1 MRAAPPSSPT
11 RPQRGEHLEGDR
23 DVGIR
28 VGRRGVR
35 AAVGADRVAVRGARG
50 GSAIWLARGFAR
62 PLALPNAHPLP
73 LTRSPRRCRRG
84 DRPLAIRP
92 TGGGSAEGGGG
103 GRPHL
108 GQAPSRVRAGSEQG
122 QGRLRV
128 ESVRAKRSDCRASCG
143 TSGDIRV
150 SLCQR
155 VCGPCLS
162 SLSVSSRAFGT
173 ITAEAA
179 EGGRRAE
186 DEPAAACATEEGG
199 SGASGG
205 TAGGSGT
212 TGASGVRF
220 AAARGISGV
229 PGAEAEMEWVRVR
242 GSWQGRAS
250 RTEPESSLA
259 AAAAGSA
266 GSCRVTCCDSAAASD
281 SAAAADGATTVRSR
295 TQPAA
300 PHGPAR
306 RRATSAAPRRST
318 PSTSASGHVFVVR
331 PDAGSRVSSQPSTTT
346 SARS

>member
-108 GQAPSRVRAGSEQG
+108 GQAPSRVREGSVSRACEPSAATVERPLA
-122 QGRLRV
+122 RLV
-128 ESVRAKRSDCRASCG
+128 ISA
-143 TSGDIRV
+143 
-150 SLCQR
+150 SLCQH
-155 VCGPCLS
+155 VFGPCLS